1 MLIILTRIVFC
12 ILLICITLS
21 LWKSCGDDKRNLI
34 YKLLMVFSI
43 ILLILAFYAP
53 DSPIGAAVFR
63 FLAFAFKP
71 LGFSIILLVYAT
83 TLISNGGIK
92 GPAPTLIITALI
104 VLIITSAP
112 VFAVWAAQEA
122 EEDAIEVVSV
132 SACCDEKAD
141 AIVLLGQGT
150 TQPIIPDRIQVQL
163 TKTAERII
171 HAAELYKKGLAP
183 YIIVSAGPRIGADFD
198 LNKVE
203 AQDIRRVLGLLG
215 VPRGAIIIEPNGST
229 VHESAVETREILD
242 ERGLEPTVILVTSA
256 IQIRRA
262 SLTFTDLGMR
272 TIPAPTD
279 FNTVNPYEDSSY
291 RFVLADFLPNAEAL
305 LLTTEVWEEYLALFY
320 YFLRGWLAPGF

>member
-1 MLIILTRIVFC
+1 MLIILTRIVFA
-12 ILLICITLS
+12 ILLISIVKS
-21 LWKSCGDDKRNLI
+21 LWDNSGGDKKNLI
-34 YKLLMVFSI
+34 SKLLLVFSI

-53 DSPIGAAVFR
+53 DSPVGAAVFR

-71 LGFSIILLVYAT
+71 LGFSIILLIYAT
-83 TLISNGGIK
+83 TLISSGGIK
-92 GPAPTLIITALI
+92 NPAPTLIITALI
-104 VLIITSAP
+104 VLIISSAP
-112 VFAVWAAQEA
+112 VFAVWAAQQA

-132 SACCDEKAD
+132 SACCDETGD

-171 HAAELYKKGLAP
+171 YASQLYKKGLAP
-183 YIIVSAGPRIGADFD
+183 FVIVSAGPRIGEDI
-198 LNKVE
+198 NTVE
-203 AQDIRRVLGLLG
+203 AQDIKRVLVLLG
-215 VPRGAIIIEPNGST
+215 VPSSAIIIEPNSST
-229 VHESAVETREILD
+229 VRESAIETDKILD
-242 ERGLEPTVILVTSA
+242 EKGLDPTVILVTSA

-262 SLTFTDLGMR
+262 SLTFTDLGIR
-272 TIPAPTD
+272 VIPAPTD

-305 LLTTEVWEEYLALFY
+305 SLTTEVWEEYLVLFY

>member
-12 ILLICITLS
+12 ILLICIIKS
-21 LWKSCGDDKRNLI
+21 LWDNSGGDKRNLI
-34 YKLLMVFSI
+34 SKLLLVFSI

-53 DSPIGAAVFR
+53 DSPVGAAVFR

-83 TLISNGGIK
+83 TLISGGGIK

-122 EEDAIEVVSV
+122 EEDAIEVVGS
-132 SACCDEKAD
+132 SACCSETAD

-150 TQPIIPDRIQVQL
+150 TQPIIPDRIQIQL

-171 HAAELYKKGLAP
+171 YAAQLYKKGLAP
-183 YIIVSAGPRIGADFD
+183 YIIVSAGPRIEDD
-198 LNKVE
+198 VNTVE
-203 AQDIRRVLGLLG
+203 AVDIKRVLIELG
-215 VPRGAIIIEPNGST
+215 VPRSAIILEPNGAT
-229 VHESAVETREILD
+229 LHESAIETREILD
-242 ERGLEPTVILVTSA
+242 ERGLEPVVILVTSA
-256 IQIRRA
+256 IQIRRG
-262 SLTFTDLGMR
+262 SLTFTQEGMR
-272 TIPAPTD
+272 VIPAPTD
-279 FNTVNPYEDSSY
+279 FNAVNPYEDSTY
-291 RFVLADFLPNAEAL
+291 RFVLADFLPKAEAL

>member
-12 ILLICITLS
+12 ILLVSIILS
-21 LWKSCGDDKRNLI
+21 LWKTCSDNDRNLI
-34 YKLLMVFSI
+34 YKLLMVFSV

-53 DSPIGAAVFR
+53 DSPVGAAVFR

-71 LGFSIILLVYAT
+71 LGFSILLLLYAT
-83 TLISNGGIK
+83 TLIKNGGICN
-92 GPAPTLIITALI
+92 PAPTLIITALI

-122 EEDAIEVVSV
+122 EEDAIEVVST
-132 SACCDEKAD
+132 SACCDETAD

-171 HAAELYKKGLAP
+171 YASQLYKKGLAP
-183 YIIVSAGPRIGADFD
+183 YVIVSAGPRIGEDI
-198 LNKVE
+198 NTVE
-203 AQDIRRVLGLLG
+203 AQDIRRVLVLLG
-215 VPRGAIIIEPNGST
+215 VPRAAIIIEPNSST
-229 VHESAVETREILD
+229 VHESAVETVGILD
-242 ERGLEPTVILVTSA
+242 ERGLEPRVILVTSA

-272 TIPAPTD
+272 VIPAPTD
-279 FNTVNPYEDSSY
+279 FNTVNPYEDASY
-291 RFVLADFLPNAEAL
+291 RFVLADFLPNTEAL

>member
-12 ILLICITLS
+12 ILLISITLS
-21 LWKSCGDDKRNLI
+21 LWKTCGDDNRNLI

-53 DSPIGAAVFR
+53 DSPVGAAVFR

-71 LGFSIILLVYAT
+71 LGFSIILLMYAT

-112 VFAVWAAQEA
+112 VFAVWAAQQA
-122 EEDAIEVVSV
+122 EEDAIEVVSA

-171 HAAELYKKGLAP
+171 YASQLYKKGLAP
-183 YIIVSAGPRIGADFD
+183 YIIVSAGPRIGEDI
-198 LNKVE
+198 NTVE
-203 AQDIRRVLGLLG
+203 AQDIKRVLGLLG
-215 VPRGAIIIEPNGST
+215 VPRAAIIIEPNGST
-229 VHESAVETREILD
+229 VHESAVETLEILD
-242 ERGLEPTVILVTSA
+242 AKGLESTVILVTSA
-256 IQIRRA
+256 IQVRRA
-262 SLTFTDLGMR
+262 SLTFTEIGMR
-272 TIPAPTD
+272 VIPAPTD
-279 FNTVNPYEDSSY
+279 FNTVNPYEDFSY
-291 RFVLADFLPNAEAL
+291 RFVLADFLPNTEAL